1 MKMNKLVVGVVGIVA
16 FGLVGCG
23 GVEGTYK
30 LDKDAMKKNAEAEI
44 AKKPAADQEAA
55 KALLGMFDKMDMT
68 LELKSGG
75 AASMKTTGPTGKDD
89 EKTGTWK
96 KDGDSVVLTSDNG
109 KELKCQ
115 KSGNKLTCTKDGK
128 DDSLVFVKS

>member
-1 MKMNKLVVGVVGIVA
+1 MLSTEAFAGSFSGGAYHLDMKMNK
-16 FGLVGCG
+16 
-23 GVEGTYK
+23 
-30 LDKDAMKKNAEAEI
+30 
-44 AKKPAADQEAA
+44 
-55 KALLGMFDKMDMT
+55 LLGMFDKMDMT

-75 AASMKTTGPTGKDD
+75 AASMKTTSPTGKDD

-109 KELKCQ
+109 KEIKCQ